1 MMDHLTIQIKRRCMT
16 LLEVLI
22 ALSLTAILLSLLM
35 VFYRDQDL
43 INQKLDQLER
53 EAFQMMYIENRLS
66 MIIPKIIAPNDTKKD
81 FYFFVSNE
89 SNSTLKPNIPSLY
102 FTYDNGNELKKV
114 FSNHVLGR
122 LYLDKEDRL
131 GLATMPSPQRWE
143 HPVPLEYEVLMTGV
157 ADLQFEFYVP
167 PDKDRKVFLQN
178 GKKLSEIIP
187 KNHWHQVWK
196 YDYKQLPAILRI
208 KIRLNDGKEMQ
219 FAFPL
224 PNTDLGIMYDK

>member
-89 SNSTLKPNIPSLY
+89 SNSTLKPNIPS
-102 FTYDNGNELKKV
+102 
-114 FSNHVLGR
+114 